1 MCATADEDAGSSNG
15 GAVAETPS
23 EMDSSDTSESDKEE
37 LEAEAVITA
46 PIIVGQKI
54 SLIDGHG
61 KTWATTFVID
71 IEPAMPPDWHE
82 DGKIGEYILV
92 RGGVALPEA
101 TANGANP
108 MSVASNWLSVKL
120 FKKPPKRKKVT
131 DYLKFPGI
139 LQHDWAFF
147 DRNITPG
154 SLMRTQEFLVDLQH
168 VRKKIVKAKKETKAS
183 TEE

>member
-1 MCATADEDAGSSNG
+1 M
-15 GAVAETPS
+15 
-23 EMDSSDTSESDKEE
+23 EE
-37 LEAEAVITA
+37 EEAEAVITA

-92 RGGVALPEA
+92 RGGVALPAA
-101 TANGANP
+101 TANGAKP
-108 MSVASNWLSVKL
+108 MSVASNWLKVKL
-120 FKKPPKRKKVT
+120 FKMPPKRKKVK
-131 DYLKFPGI
+131 DYLKYPGV

-147 DRNITPG
+147 DRDITPA
-154 SLMRTQEFLVDLQH
+154 SLMRTEEFLVDLQH
-168 VRKKIVKAKKETKAS
+168 VQTKTVKAKKVAKALNKVDD
-183 TEE
+183 

>member
-1 MCATADEDAGSSNG
+1 MERLFGREDGGGVTQMRAMYESCARVCGHDAHLCATADEDAGTSNG

-37 LEAEAVITA
+37 VEAEAVITA

-71 IEPAMPPDWHE
+71 IEPKMPPDWHA

-101 TANGANP
+101 TANGVKP
-108 MSVASNWLSVKL
+108 MSVASN
-120 FKKPPKRKKVT
+120 
-131 DYLKFPGI
+131 
-139 LQHDWAFF
+139 
-147 DRNITPG
+147 
-154 SLMRTQEFLVDLQH
+154 
-168 VRKKIVKAKKETKAS
+168 
-183 TEE
+183 